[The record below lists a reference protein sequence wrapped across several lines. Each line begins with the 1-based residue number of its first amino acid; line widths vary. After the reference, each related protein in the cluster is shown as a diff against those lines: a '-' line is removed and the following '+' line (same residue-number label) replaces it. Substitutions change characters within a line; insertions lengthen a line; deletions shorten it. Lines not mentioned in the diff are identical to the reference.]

1 MILIFY
7 LIVNVLTIFL
17 FIKMKKRLHILEI
30 LVYWMFSSYLFQ
42 NFSALCFMNFKALII
57 PDKLTYEFAH
67 FINRIVLYPAIMV
80 TFLLFFVILN
90 SHLKK
95 LFLLAGFIILL
106 TGLEWLSDLL
116 GVMKHVHW
124 QLWWSFT
131 FWLIALVVLI
141 GLMKFFRNILYIG
154 GWKH

>member
-42 NFSALCFMNFKALII
+42 NFSALCFMNFRTLII

-80 TFLLFFVILN
+80 TFLQFFIILN

-95 LFLLAGFIILL
+95 LILLGGLIILL

-116 GVMKHVHW
+116 GVMNHVHW

>member
-7 LIVNVLTIFL
+7 LIVNVLTIYF

-42 NFSALCFMNFKALII
+42 NFSALCFMNFKTLII
-57 PDKLTYEFAH
+57 PDKFTNEFAH
-67 FINRIVLYPAIMV
+67 FINRIVLYPALMV
-80 TFLLFFVILN
+80 TFLQFFIILN

-106 TGLEWLSDLL
+106 AGIEWLSDLL
-116 GVMKHVHW
+116 GVMNHVHW

-131 FWLIALVVLI
+131 FWLVALVVLI

-154 GWKH
+154 GWKY